1 MLTNFINKNYTIYN
15 IETNIKT
22 AIDIINFFNGELNNN
37 KLFFI
42 LAVVINT
49 KLE

>member
-22 AIDIINFFNGELNNN
+22 VIDIIKMNYFLY
-37 KLFFI
+37 
-42 LAVVINT
+42 
-49 KLE
+49 